1 MLPAL
6 GFNLGFGEILL
17 IVLIVLILFGST
29 KIPKLMRG
37 IGAGVHEFK
46 DGLKEGEKKPDEK
59 PAAPEAE
66 KK

>member
-6 GFNLGFGEILL
+6 GFTLGLWEILL
-17 IVLIVLILFGST
+17 IVVIILILFGST

-46 DGLKEGEKKPDEK
+46 DGIKEGEKKPEDK
-59 PAAPEAE
+59 PASEPE